1 MNPAQRSLSSTGAT
15 QNLSGCGDHPRSA
28 ADPITRSP
36 DHPITRLAKLSL
48 ISLVLTCV
56 LMPLVII
63 AVQFARVRLEM
74 RDPVARSIGVPSIA
88 SGVNATEVIAVFVVV
103 FALSFFF
110 SRRLLD
116 RN

>member
-1 MNPAQRSLSSTGAT
+1 MNSPQPSLSTTGAT
-15 QNLSGCGDHPRSA
+15 QSPSRCGDDPRSA

-36 DHPITRLAKLSL
+36 DRPIIRFSKLSL

-63 AVQFARVRLEM
+63 VVQFARVRLEM
-74 RDPVARSIGVPSIA
+74 RDPIARAVGVPSIA
-88 SGVNATEVIAVFVVV
+88 AGVSAAEVIAVFLLLCAV
-103 FALSFFF
+103 SFLF